1 MTNDSY
7 LDRIKKARQI
17 AQERLAAEL
26 PRAKLLLEKSAAT
39 TSALTT
45 KAAASVAETCT
56 SAVEKAKQSLESEEI
71 QRVGERLKEAGSSGQ
86 KAMIEARQK
95 AQALMRK
102 PAISAAKPDAEAPD
116 EVAIK
121 QAVEKM
127 RGRDKLGLVGE
138 HLAAVGGAAAGVAAA
153 GSIAGAAGA
162 TTLLG
167 STTLAGVLGGVFVTT
182 TPVGWVLGS
191 AAVMGAAGYGI
202 AKLVRSGSE
211 QDRLRE
217 AFIERQT
224 QRLMDLETALA
235 PQDEK
240 VELSQLIAL
249 TLVAGVL
256 EQDTARRMV
265 DLVNAGSL
273 PASLAL
279 ERVRAI
285 ALAEGVVE
293 LKGES
298 LG

>member
-26 PRAKLLLEKSAAT
+26 PRAKLLLEKSVTT

-45 KAAASVAETCT
+45 KTAASVAESCAST
-56 SAVEKAKQSLESEEI
+56 VEKAKQSLESEEI
-71 QRVGERLKEAGSSGQ
+71 QRVGERLKDAGMASQ

-95 AQALMRK
+95 AQALLRK
-102 PAISAAKPDAEAPD
+102 PAISEAKPESGAPD

-127 RGRDKLGLVGE
+127 RGRDKLGLAGE
-138 HLAAVGGAAAGVAAA
+138 HLAAAGGAAAGVAAA
-153 GSIAGAAGA
+153 GSIASAAGA

-167 STTLAGVLGGVFVTT
+167 STTLASMLGGVFVTT
-182 TPVGWVLGS
+182 TPVGWVIGS

-211 QDRLRE
+211 QDRLRK

-224 QRLMDLETALA
+224 QRLMDLETARA
-235 PQDEK
+235 PLDEK

-249 TLVAGVL
+249 TLAAGVL
-256 EQDTARRMV
+256 EQDAARRMV
-265 DLVNAGSL
+265 DLVNAGKL
-273 PASLAL
+273 PTSLAL

-285 ALAEGVVE
+285 ALATE
-293 LKGES
+293 LIEQKG
-298 LG
+298 

>member
-1 MTNDSY
+1 MANDSY

-39 TSALTT
+39 TSELTT
-45 KAAASVAETCT
+45 KAVASVAETCT
-56 SAVEKAKQSLESEEI
+56 NAVEKAKQSLESEGI
-71 QRVGERLKEAGSSGQ
+71 QHAGECLKEAGSASQ

-102 PAISAAKPDAEAPD
+102 SAVSAAKPDIEATD

-127 RGRDKLGLVGE
+127 RGRDKLGLAGE
-138 HLAAVGGAAAGVAAA
+138 QLAAVGGAAAGVAAA

-167 STTLAGVLGGVFVTT
+167 STTLAGMLGGVFVTT
-182 TPVGWVLGS
+182 TPVGWVIGS

-211 QDRLRE
+211 QDRRRD

-224 QRLMDLETALA
+224 QRLTDLEAAHA

-240 VELSQLIAL
+240 IELNQLIASTL
-249 TLVAGVL
+249 TAGVL
-256 EQDTARRMV
+256 EQGAVRRMMG
-265 DLVNAGSL
+265 LVNAGKL

-285 ALAEGVVE
+285 ALAKDSIE
-293 LKGES
+293 LKG
-298 LG
+298 

>member
-1 MTNDSY
+1 MTKDSY
-7 LDRIKKARQI
+7 LDRIKKARQL

-26 PRAKLLLEKSAAT
+26 PRAKVLLEKSAAT

-45 KAAASVAETCT
+45 KAAASVAEGCA
-56 SAVEKAKQSLESEEI
+56 SAVEKAKQTLESEEI
-71 QRVGERLKEAGSSGQ
+71 QRVGERLKEAGLTSQ
-86 KAMIEARQK
+86 KAMLEARQK

-102 PAISAAKPDAEAPD
+102 PAISQAKPEAEAPD

-121 QAVEKM
+121 QAIEKVC
-127 RGRDKLGLVGE
+127 GRDKLGLAGE
-138 HLAAVGGAAAGVAAA
+138 HLATVGGAAAGVATA

-167 STTLAGVLGGVFVTT
+167 STTLAGMLGGVFVTT
-182 TPVGWVLGS
+182 TPIGWVIGS

-211 QDRLRE
+211 QDRLRK

-224 QRLMDLETALA
+224 QRLVALETARA

-240 VELSQLIAL
+240 VELGQLIAL
-249 TLVAGVL
+249 TLAAGVL
-256 EQDTARRMV
+256 EQNAARRMV
-265 DLVNAGSL
+265 DLVNAGKL
-273 PASLAL
+273 PTSLAL

-285 ALAEGVVE
+285 ALATE
-293 LKGES
+293 LIKVKG
-298 LG
+298 